1 MQAHEWS
8 NGDISPEITFTAD
21 DGRKFGKKFSMNLK
35 VNTAPVLEYA
45 GIGKTTES
53 GEDYY
58 VLIFCAKDMG
68 TMIGGQSVHK
78 DINTMNVTAGGV
90 SRPPIALS
98 VTGSDF
104 ATGGDL
110 LAAGAVQKLES
121 TDPELPTGN
130 GLLRLKTDVKVG
142 GPETE
147 YSVSIKDSQGL
158 SSAVISAK
166 TKKNKLSDVQL
177 FDGFTPIPDPADSTS
192 AGATD
197 GNPKVFAGMSG
208 KILTAKA
215 APDGAR
221 ITGKVEKQNSD
232 GTWTETHTVSGT
244 TPVTV
249 NLPALGTGENEALYK
264 ISLKA
269 QLSGYDDSD
278 SKDFFVKLVRQEVP
292 VLKLVQ
298 NFNQNHD
305 LTLHSIS
312 AGTQAYVTKDII
324 PDALTYS
331 TNPLVIYNMGNGQ
344 CKLDLSASLGTT
356 VKYKLDSTSSTPT
369 PTAIIITVPIG
380 AHTLEVWA
388 VKGTI
393 EGPHTTV
400 RIKVVNAVSNY
411 TELKNIVQNAPEK
424 GSGDGQY
431 NYNNFINIKIGS
443 AAELTA
449 DSEIAVTGGK
459 KLMLSSSV
467 ASTVRTI
474 NANNSGRIFKISGP
488 GTLLTLWDLQL
499 TGGDAVDGKGGAV
512 CVEAGGDL
520 WLKGKTV
527 ITPSTESDIN
537 TKGKNDVYLAIGSLI
552 NLDGILTGATP
563 IVARITPAQYRDGEA
578 VLGSNIAGGTPPN
591 YKKFRVTQ
599 PDDGFLWTIKND
611 GTLQAIPTT
620 INGGSGA
627 WKRLKEA
634 VEKLP
639 EGSVITINGEI
650 AATSD
655 PGNSGVIDIGK
666 NITIQ
671 GKTGAGSD
679 ILNANSSGSYYAPSP
694 KHQIFKVQGGRK
706 LTLKNLT
713 LKDGKAS
720 TGIGGGAIYLL
731 SGSEAEL
738 EGCII
743 EACKADKGGAIGCN
757 KSSTVKLTN
766 TIIKNCTAHTGGNAG
781 TGGAIYAEG
790 ATVTMTGCTL
800 TGNKADKGGGAIYA
814 QKHTSSPYTPSNVT
828 IEGGTIGG
836 TGEGEANKT
845 IGSSGIGGGI
855 YIEANTT
862 VTLQND
868 AQIIGNEAEYGGGVY
883 LLGSESTLKIKGD
896 AIVDTNN
903 DVYLNYGSGQA
914 KITVASSLT
923 PPSGIAAR
931 ITVADDKYHP
941 TTQVLTAGSGVNLA
955 NETYKFTVTPKGSEE
970 WEIGSDGKLKNVKV
984 VNGGTENAWNQ
995 LKTAVQSAVNGD
1007 VITIRGTVKATN
1019 ASGNSGEIEINN
1031 KNITIKGA
1039 KGIIAV
1045 LDANSTGGD
1054 KPSATHRIF
1063 NIKGTSKVHLENLT
1077 LKNGNETQ
1085 ESSATA
1091 SGGGGIRMES
1101 TAELWLIGVTIEGCT
1116 SKGNGGGLRLAFIN
1130 SEVSG
1135 KLTMKNSK
1143 IINNTVKDDG
1153 YADASSGG
1161 GIGLANRP
1169 YTAVIEDCEI
1179 SGNKVDVSLKRH
1191 PQPKVKGCGL
1201 YTGNNENSKTY
1212 IKGKTIIQG
1221 NYYIKH
1227 ASKNTSVEGIGMWMQ
1242 GGVVTIGETG
1252 KDDSESPIIQ
1262 NHQKGNAYSVNGTA
1276 IYMEGESK
1284 VYWKSGQITNNGGS
1298 NKAIYR
1304 AGNAQFINNS
1314 GHTAS

>member
-1 MQAHEWS
+1 M
-8 NGDISPEITFTAD
+8 
-21 DGRKFGKKFSMNLK
+21 
-35 VNTAPVLEYA
+35 
-45 GIGKTTES
+45 
-53 GEDYY
+53 
-58 VLIFCAKDMG
+58 
-68 TMIGGQSVHK
+68 
-78 DINTMNVTAGGV
+78 
-90 SRPPIALS
+90 S

-110 LAAGAVQKLES
+110 LAAVSHLDTAH
-121 TDPELPTGN
+121 PLPTGN

-166 TKKNKLSDVQL
+166 TKKNKLADVEL
-177 FDGFTPIPDPADSTS
+177 LDVLTPIPDPADSTS
-192 AGATD
+192 AGTTST
-197 GNPKVFAGMSG
+197 NPKVFAGMSG
-208 KILTAKA
+208 KTLTAQA
-215 APDGAR
+215 APAGAA
-221 ITGKVEKQNSD
+221 ITGKVEKSNGY
-232 GTWTETHTVSGT
+232 GTWTEISGGTVSGT
-244 TPVTV
+244 TPVNIT
-249 NLPALGTGENEALYK
+249 LPALGTGEDEALYK

-269 QLSGYDDSD
+269 ALSGYDDSD

-292 VLKLVQ
+292 VLKLKQ
-298 NFNQNHD
+298 NFSQTSD
-305 LTLHSIS
+305 VTLHSIS
-312 AGTQAYVTKDII
+312 AGTEGYVMEDII
-324 PDALTYS
+324 PFAGNYTN

-356 VKYKLDSTSSTPT
+356 VKYKLDSASSTPT
-369 PTAIIITVPIG
+369 PTAIITVPIG

-393 EGPHTTV
+393 EGPHTIV
-400 RIKVVNAVSNY
+400 YIKAVNFVGSY
-411 TELKNIVQNAPEK
+411 DELKNIVQNAPEK
-424 GSGDGQY
+424 GMGAGQY
-431 NYNNFINIKIGS
+431 DYSDFINIKIGGS
-443 AAELTA
+443 LTA
-449 DSEIAVTGGK
+449 SSYDTEIAVTGGK
-459 KLMLSSSV
+459 KLMLSSS
-467 ASTVRTI
+467 SSSIVRTI
-474 NANNSGRIFKISGP
+474 NANNSRRIFKISGA
-488 GTLLTLWDLQL
+488 GTMLTLWDIQL
-499 TGGDAVDGKGGAV
+499 TGGNAADGKGGAV
-512 CVEAGGDL
+512 CVETGGDL

-537 TKGKNDVYLAIGSLI
+537 TKGKNDVYLANGTLI
-552 NLDGILTGATP
+552 KVDGHLMGTAP
-563 IVARITPAQYRDGEA
+563 IVARITPETYAESTQ

-591 YKKFRVTQ
+591 YTKFSVTQ
-599 PDDGFLWTIKND
+599 QDDGFLWTIKDD

-883 LLGSESTLKIKGD
+883 LLGSDSTLKIKGD

-931 ITVADDKYHP
+931 ITVPDNQYKP
-941 TTQVLTAGSGVNLA
+941 TTQVLEAGSGVNLA
-955 NETYKFTVTPKGSEE
+955 NECTKFTVTPKGSEE

-1039 KGIIAV
+1039 KGITAV

-1116 SKGNGGGLRLAFIN
+1116 SKGNGGGLRLAYTALGGG
-1130 SEVSG
+1130 G
-1135 KLTMKNSK
+1135 KLMMKNSK

-1161 GIGLANRP
+1161 GIGLANQA

-1179 SGNKVDVSLKRH
+1179 SGNKVDVSLKLH
-1191 PQPKVKGCGL
+1191 SKPKVKGCGL
-1201 YTGNNENSKTY
+1201 YTGNDSNSKTY

-1221 NYYIKH
+1221 NSYIKH

-1242 GGVVTIGETG
+1242 GGEVTIGETG
-1252 KDDSESPIIQ
+1252 KDDSESPIIK
-1262 NHQKGNAYSVNGTA
+1262 NHQKGNANVVKGTA
-1276 IYMEGESK
+1276 IYMEGSSK
-1284 VYWKSGQITNNGGS
+1284 VYWKSGQIINNGGS
-1298 NKAIYR
+1298 ANAIFKTGSSTLSNTS
-1304 AGNAQFINNS
+1304 GN
-1314 GHTAS
+1314 TAS